1 MKQKEK
7 KVYEILPENTF
18 PDGKIKS
25 LNKVDDFSFYYYL
38 HPFKLIEQQTYT
50 NEKDF
55 ELEIGGPNGDN
66 VGDTLYVI
74 CELGGKKLHKELIEL
89 LEDFYLLY
97 HNDNRDKLKGKLTMY
112 YGMRQVLGFQISY
125 GKLKLH
131 YQNIIPDN
139 REKVKTLKDY
149 PCKGL
154 ENDDSIEIKG
164 YHKDEFIKLMNKHWD
179 RVNEEY
185 DITYKEWKPDPKVLK
200 RIEEEEKEEERLYQ
214 LEVKLKKEFKLTKE
228 QLKGEL
234 MYNDDENEYTCI
246 SGDKTFKKFFN
257 GIESFRFILSEFI
270 IERLKSNVD
279 NLEEEDIR
287 TIKLKDG
294 EVTIDFDYQVY
305 DHVFDCGTPVQ
316 GTITISSKDVM
327 KLIKD
332 KTKEIK
338 TI

>member
-18 PDGKIKS
+18 PDGRIKS
-25 LNKVDDFSFYYYL
+25 LNKVEDFSFYYYL
-38 HPFKLIEQQTYT
+38 HPFKLIERQTYT
-50 NEKDF
+50 NEKDYF
-55 ELEIGGPNGDN
+55 LEYEGLTGDN
-66 VGDTLYVI
+66 VGDTLCVI

-89 LEDFYLLY
+89 LEDFYILY
-97 HNDNRDKLKGKLTMY
+97 YSDNKDKLRGKLTMY
-112 YGMRQVLGFQISY
+112 HGMRQVLGFIISD

-154 ENDDSIEIKG
+154 ENDDHIEIKG
-164 YHKDEFIKLMNKHWD
+164 YYKDEFIKLMNKHWD

-185 DITYKEWKPDPKVLK
+185 DISYKEWKIKPKDLK
-200 RIEEEEKEEERLYQ
+200 RIEEEEREEERLYQ

-270 IERLKSNVD
+270 IERLKSDVD
-279 NLEEEDIR
+279 GFEEDDIN

-294 EVTIDFDYQVY
+294 EVTIGFNYQVF
-305 DHVFDCGTPVQ
+305 DHVFDCTTPVE
-316 GTITISSKDVM
+316 GTIKISSKDVM

-332 KTKEIK
+332 NTKEIK
-338 TI
+338 TL